1 MSLQEYVNI
10 MADNYVTIDLE
21 QERMETAFKVI
32 DKNGDGQISLQEF
45 RAVMTFNN
53 MFSKDEVDKLF
64 KEVDTKDKGYI
75 DYNGGCL
82 GDMKCLTS
90 W

>member
-64 KEVDTKDKGYI
+64 KEVDTKGKGYI
-75 DYNGGCL
+75 DYNGWCL

>member
-10 MADNYVTIDLE
+10 MADNYVTVDLE

-45 RAVMTFNN
+45 NN

-64 KEVDTKDKGYI
+64 KEVDTKGKGFI

-82 GDMKCLTS
+82 DDSFTLNFRCILFC
-90 W
+90 